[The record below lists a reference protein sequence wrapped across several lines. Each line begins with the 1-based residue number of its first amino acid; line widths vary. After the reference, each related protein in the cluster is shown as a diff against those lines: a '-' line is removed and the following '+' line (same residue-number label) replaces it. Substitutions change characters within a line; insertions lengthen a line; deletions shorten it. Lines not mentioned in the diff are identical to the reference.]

1 MSKEVKAPSA
11 EMKLWR
17 REGSG
22 WEREPKVTF
31 DILSELPIDI
41 QVKVQIYAQSLGIS
55 TTLHCRVE
63 GGARESDLAVART
76 SIVIKTWAA

>member
-1 MSKEVKAPSA
+1 
-11 EMKLWR
+11 MKLWR

-22 WEREPKVTF
+22 WERESKVTF

-41 QVKVQIYAQSLGIS
+41 QVKMWIYAQFLGIY

-63 GGARESDLAVART
+63 AGARESDLDVAST
-76 SIVIKTWAA
+76 SIVIKLGLHEIT